1 MHIRSNGQAR
11 PRVVVVGAG
20 FGGLGVVR
28 ALAGKPVDV
37 LLIDR
42 NNYHAF
48 WPLMYQVATAGLEP
62 QDIAQPVR
70 AIVRRVPNLQ
80 FLVTEAERID
90 LDEQKVVTTK
100 GSFAYDELVVAS
112 GSENNFFG
120 L

>member
-1 MHIRSNGQAR
+1 MHTRSNGQAR
-11 PRVVVVGAG
+11 PQVVVVGAG

-62 QDIAQPVR
+62 QDIAYRPR
-70 AIVRRVPNLQ
+70 AAAGRHDTGQLRL
-80 FLVTEAERID
+80 
-90 LDEQKVVTTK
+90 
-100 GSFAYDELVVAS
+100 
-112 GSENNFFG
+112 
-120 L
+120 